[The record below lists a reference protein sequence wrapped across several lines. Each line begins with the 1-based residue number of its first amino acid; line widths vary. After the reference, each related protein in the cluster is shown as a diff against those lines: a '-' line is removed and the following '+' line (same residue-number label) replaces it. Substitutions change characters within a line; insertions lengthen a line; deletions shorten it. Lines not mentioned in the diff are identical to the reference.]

1 MYENFPKVSKNL
13 KTKKNEKSL
22 NFKLSLQKKTIY
34 EIFRNSFPIY
44 ASTLGNEEAS
54 EADDVFNER
63 AELSSFRDKLK
74 MNSHENEVKYDI
86 LRNLSIFSLLYIN
99 CIMNKS
105 NE

>member
-1 MYENFPKVSKNL
+1 M
-13 KTKKNEKSL
+13 
-22 NFKLSLQKKTIY
+22 
-34 EIFRNSFPIY
+34 FRNSFPIY

-74 MNSHENEVKYDI
+74 MNSHENEVNCFLGI
-86 LRNLSIFSLLYIN
+86 LLIFPFLLHFHVVLDL
-99 CIMNKS
+99 S